1 VQIQTSRAAHD
12 ATYRPGVG
20 IVLLNTGNQVFVGRR
35 IDVEDAWQ
43 MPQGGIEPGET
54 PREAALRE
62 LREEIGTN
70 DVEILAE
77 SSRWFYYD
85 VPEEFARKGLEWS
98 LAWTATKMDGH
109 AVLGVETAQS
119 MLRPLIRNSMP
130 GAGCNRRNCPRSP
143 SLSSVV
149 STSAF
154 LQSFPRY
161 SETRGLERYPERSP
175 AIATHRHGRSF
186 IQNWAHLEI

>member
-1 VQIQTSRAAHD
+1 MMSKSLLKAA
-12 ATYRPGVG
+12 
-20 IVLLNTGNQVFVGRR
+20 
-35 IDVEDAWQ
+35 
-43 MPQGGIEPGET
+43 GGSIT
-54 PREAALRE
+54 
-62 LREEIGTN
+62 
-70 DVEILAE
+70 
-77 SSRWFYYD
+77 F
-85 VPEEFARKGLEWS
+85 EWS
-98 LAWTATKMDGH
+98 LAWT
-109 AVLGVETAQS
+109 GVETAQS

>member
-1 VQIQTSRAAHD
+1 
-12 ATYRPGVG
+12 
-20 IVLLNTGNQVFVGRR
+20 VLLNTGNQVFVGRR

-43 MPQGGIEPGET
+43 MSQGGIEPGET

-85 VPEEFARKGLEWS
+85 VPEEFARK
-98 LAWTATKMDGH
+98 AWNGRWRGQRH

>member
-1 VQIQTSRAAHD
+1 VNPSIYAKTPYDPQKDFAPVTLAVVAPTVLVVNPAVPATSVKDLVALIKAN
-12 ATYRPGVG
+12 PGKY
-20 IVLLNTGNQVFVGRR
+20 
-35 IDVEDAWQ
+35 
-43 MPQGGIEPGET
+43 
-54 PREAALRE
+54 
-62 LREEIGTN
+62 
-70 DVEILAE
+70 
-77 SSRWFYYD
+77 SY
-85 VPEEFARKGLEWS
+85 
-98 LAWTATKMDGH
+98 
-109 AVLGVETAQS
+109 AVLGVKTAQS

>member
-1 VQIQTSRAAHD
+1 MSRMPGRCRKAGLSQGKLLE
-12 ATYRPGVG
+12 RPRYESY
-20 IVLLNTGNQVFVGRR
+20 GRR
-35 IDVEDAWQ
+35 LEQ
-43 MPQGGIEPGET
+43 MMSKSSLKAAGGSIT
-54 PREAALRE
+54 TCQR
-62 LREEIGTN
+62 
-70 DVEILAE
+70 
-77 SSRWFYYD
+77 SSRERLGMVAGVD
-85 VPEEFARKGLEWS
+85 SDKNGWS
-98 LAWTATKMDGH
+98 CCLRVK
-109 AVLGVETAQS
+109 TAQS